1 MFALDTAGPLAQ
13 VMRDLNECIGKTSLN
28 FPESAQLMTEG
39 QRFLGVV
46 ALGMADTQPAR
57 LIFKGQRDADLGT
70 INVTLTF
77 SILPLPPAEH
87 EIG

>member
-13 VMRDLNECIGKTSLN
+13 VMRDLNECIGKTSAN
-28 FPESAQLMTEG
+28 YPDSAQLMTEG

-46 ALGMADTQPAR
+46 ALGKDDRQPAR
-57 LIFKGQRDADLGT
+57 LIFKGQKDDDLGT
-70 INVTLTF
+70 INVSLTF
-77 SILPLPPAEH
+77 SVLPLPPVET